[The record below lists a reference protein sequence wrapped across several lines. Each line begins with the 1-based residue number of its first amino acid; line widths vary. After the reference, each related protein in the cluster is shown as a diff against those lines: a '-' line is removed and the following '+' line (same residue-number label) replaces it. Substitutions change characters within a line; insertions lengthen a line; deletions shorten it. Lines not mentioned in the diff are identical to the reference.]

1 MSLNTGQHIL
11 VKYTMPNSTPVRT
24 PLGTFASAAQAAR
37 AHHCDRS
44 TILNRVHADPE
55 NYVMVVRETR
65 LPVLKSISNPSWTQY
80 WSMNHDQRDAW
91 YQAWCQA
98 AALDPDHDRSGDAFF
113 AALDAA
119 GVQAD
124 QDQDTHE
131 AA

>member
-55 NYVMVVRETR
+55 NYVMVVREPR
-65 LPVLKSISNPSWTQY
+65 LPVLKSISNPSWRHY
-80 WSMNHDQRDAW
+80 YSLDHDGRDAW
-91 YQAWCQA
+91 YQAWCRA
-98 AALDPDHDRSGDAFF
+98 ADLDPDSEAGGNAFF
-113 AALDAA
+113 DALDAA
-119 GVQAD
+119 A
-124 QDQDTHE
+124 E
-131 AA
+131 ASDVESN